1 MARKRE
7 PEEREREKKL
17 QSYAEGEDVSSLA
30 WEKLEFS
37 REREQREQF
46 SQVCKLRSMRFYPRD
61 RVVFESP
68 RSLLFNGKKRGDS
81 SIQYQTYITS
91 RCIYKYTGRLQRP
104 AGGDTSRA
112 LSTLYTDP
120 LRAL

>member
-1 MARKRE
+1 
-7 PEEREREKKL
+7 
-17 QSYAEGEDVSSLA
+17 
-30 WEKLEFS
+30 
-37 REREQREQF
+37 
-46 SQVCKLRSMRFYPRD
+46 MRFYPRD

-68 RSLLFNGKKRGDS
+68 RSLLFNGKKQGDS